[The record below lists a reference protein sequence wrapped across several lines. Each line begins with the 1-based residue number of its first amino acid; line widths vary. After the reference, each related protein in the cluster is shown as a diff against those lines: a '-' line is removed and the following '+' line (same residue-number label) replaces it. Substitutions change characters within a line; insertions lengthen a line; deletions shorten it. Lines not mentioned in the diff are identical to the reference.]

1 MLNSYID
8 AIKGFVPKLIALVAT
23 YVVARLI
30 YELIGPMMGINDN
43 PDIVN
48 GVIESIAVAV
58 AASLLTVLVVTA
70 LDEGS

>member
-1 MLNSYID
+1 MFDNYIG

-23 YVVARLI
+23 FIVARLI
-30 YELIGPMMGINDN
+30 YELAGPMMGINDN
-43 PDIVN
+43 PDLV
-48 GVIESIAVAV
+48 GGLIESLAVAV